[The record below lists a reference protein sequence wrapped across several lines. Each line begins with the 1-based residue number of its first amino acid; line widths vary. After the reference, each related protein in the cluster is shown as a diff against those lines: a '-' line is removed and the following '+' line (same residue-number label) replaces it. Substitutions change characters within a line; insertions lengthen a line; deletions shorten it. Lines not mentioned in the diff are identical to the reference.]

1 MIIPLYKNLTDTQYK
16 INNLRKIFAIF
27 DVPESELV
35 FYLKDE
41 DNSETVAGN
50 RYEIRKKYWEYT
62 LPQLKNAFSE
72 NGLFGNVNPVTS
84 NWIAGFVGIPGI
96 HIDCVANFDESRV
109 ELYLG
114 MASKEKNKE
123 LFGFL
128 FARKDIGC
136 DDSVVVNSDHIKRP
150 IFFGIQSYDTR

>member
-1 MIIPLYKNLTDTQYK
+1 MWTGTDTQYK

-96 HIDCVANFDESRV
+96 LSTVLQTSMNPVSNSIWAWHQKRKTRN
-109 ELYLG
+109 YLVSYLPG
-114 MASKEKNKE
+114 KII
-123 LFGFL
+123 L
-128 FARKDIGC
+128 RKL
-136 DDSVVVNSDHIKRP
+136 
-150 IFFGIQSYDTR
+150 